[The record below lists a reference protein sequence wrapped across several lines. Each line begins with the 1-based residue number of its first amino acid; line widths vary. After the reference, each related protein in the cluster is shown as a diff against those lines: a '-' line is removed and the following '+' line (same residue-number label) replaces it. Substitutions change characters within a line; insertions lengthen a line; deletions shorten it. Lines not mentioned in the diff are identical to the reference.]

1 MLRHNLPA
9 EPDRFIGRERDLDE
23 LCGLV
28 GEVRLLTLSGVG
40 GTGKT
45 RCALQIASRLVPSF
59 PDGVWLAELSR
70 LTRADLL
77 VHEITKVLGVHEEG
91 VRPLLDTL
99 VDFLR
104 GKKPLL
110 VLDNCE
116 HLVEACA
123 ELAERLLSSCEDL
136 RLLVTSREPL
146 KIPGELVWRVPPLAL
161 PGPAEAAEEVE
172 RVESVQ
178 LFLDRARSAGSGLA
192 VTGANAG
199 DIARLCHALDGL
211 PLALELA
218 AARTAAMSPG
228 QISARVNDRFRLL
241 TASGRTAPARQRTLL
256 ATLEWS
262 HDLLSPQEQVLF
274 RRLAVFS
281 GPFTLDLAESVCAGP
296 SLAAA
301 QVLDVLSGL
310 VDKSLVLFDQ
320 RSSCYRMLESARQF
334 AAGKLE
340 SAGETRQLRDRL
352 LHGLA
357 DLAHHHGR
365 DVWATPGLTW
375 PQRYARLLALQDLL
389 GNAREAL
396 SWAVESGLAEPG
408 LRLACGY
415 MPLWAGFGE
424 LTEGRRWYE
433 SLLALPA
440 ARPLRDLSAEAL
452 LHHAN
457 LAYEQ
462 QDAAACGESAAR
474 ALELRRATGDD
485 FMLAFTLVIAGMY
498 VGTKGDIALAAE
510 RGEEALDL
518 ALRVGNGLIE
528 ASARLLLSGVA
539 AFQGLRRESLTRGEE
554 AIEVYS
560 RFGHRWGVTRAHLEL
575 GRFADFLGDLDSAR
589 RHLEE
594 CAELAEEMGAKPVL
608 ATSLGLLGAVLARQ
622 GEAERAR
629 ARLAR
634 CVTLSRSMGQH
645 LPIISALVA
654 LAVLAE
660 KQHDLETAVRLWA
673 AAKAMEERLGLPVW
687 TSATPEPLLARARA
701 QAGEGQVQLW
711 WTMGGGMTEEEALR
725 YGLRGERPA
734 QGAARPASGPASGS
748 ASGSASGTVAGPASV
763 LTPRER
769 EIVVL
774 ISRGLSNRAIG
785 EELFIS
791 PATAARH
798 VANILL
804 KLNFG
809 SRTQVAA
816 WAAEHGVLH

>member
-1 MLRHNLPA
+1 MRIMVTLLRHNLPA
-9 EPDRFIGRERDLDE
+9 EPDRFIGRERDLEE

-45 RCALQIASRLVPSF
+45 RCALQIAARLAPSF
-59 PDGVWLAELSR
+59 PGGVRLAELSR

-77 VHEITKVLGVHEEG
+77 VHEVTKVLGVHEEG

-104 GKKPLL
+104 GKKLLL

-123 ELAERLLSSCEDL
+123 ELAERLLTSCPDL

-178 LFLDRARSAGSGLA
+178 LFLDRARAAGSGLA
-192 VTGANAG
+192 VTAANAR
-199 DIARLCHALDGL
+199 DIVRLCHALDGL

-218 AARTAAMSPG
+218 AARTVAMSPG
-228 QISARVNDRFRLL
+228 QISARVDDRFRLL

-262 HDLLSPQEQVLF
+262 HDLLAPREQVLF

-281 GPFTLDLAESVCAGP
+281 GPFTLDLAEAVCAGP

-320 RSSCYRMLESARQF
+320 GSSCYRLLESARQF

-340 SAGETRQLRDRL
+340 SAGETRALRDRL

-357 DLAHHHGR
+357 DLAHRHGR

-375 PQRYARLLALQDLL
+375 PDRYARLLALQDLL
-389 GNAREAL
+389 GNTREAL

-415 MPLWAGFGE
+415 MPLWVGFGE

-440 ARPLRDLSAEAL
+440 ARPLDDLTAEAL

-462 QDAAACGESAAR
+462 QDAAACGDSAAR
-474 ALELRRATGDD
+474 ALELRRGIDDD

-498 VGTKGDIALAAE
+498 EGTKGDLALAAE
-510 RGEEALDL
+510 RGEEA
-518 ALRVGNGLIE
+518 
-528 ASARLLLSGVA
+528 VA
-539 AFQGLRRESLTRGEE
+539 
-554 AIEVYS
+554 VYT
-560 RFGHRWGVTRAHLEL
+560 RFGHLWGVTRARLEL

-594 CAELAEEMGAKPVL
+594 CAALAEEMGAKPVL
-608 ATSLGLLGAVLARQ
+608 ATGLGLLGTVLARQ
-622 GEAERAR
+622 GEAEPAR

-645 LPIISALVA
+645 PPIISALVA

-660 KQHDLETAVRLWA
+660 GQDDLEPAVRLWA
-673 AAKAMEERLGLPVW
+673 AAKAMEDRLGLPVW

-701 QAGEGQVQLW
+701 EAGEGRVQLW

-725 YGLRGERPA
+725 YGLEGERPA
-734 QGAARPASGPASGS
+734 RGTSRPP
-748 ASGSASGTVAGPASV
+748 AGPASV

-816 WAAEHGVLH
+816 WAAEHGVLR